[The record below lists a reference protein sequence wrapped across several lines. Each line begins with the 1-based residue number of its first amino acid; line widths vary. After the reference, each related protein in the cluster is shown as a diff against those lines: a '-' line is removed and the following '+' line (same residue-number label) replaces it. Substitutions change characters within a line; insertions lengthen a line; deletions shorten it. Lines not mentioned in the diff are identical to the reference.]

1 MAIWYFVV
9 DEKER
14 AYMLNSSA
22 FIIVEV
28 GSVIKILDS
37 FNLPME
43 IEDFV
48 NVIISL
54 DKETPEDYED
64 ERIAQNFEYI
74 LC

>member
-1 MAIWYFVV
+1 
-9 DEKER
+9 
-14 AYMLNSSA
+14 
-22 FIIVEV
+22 
-28 GSVIKILDS
+28 
-37 FNLPME
+37 ME

-48 NVIISL
+48 NVVISL